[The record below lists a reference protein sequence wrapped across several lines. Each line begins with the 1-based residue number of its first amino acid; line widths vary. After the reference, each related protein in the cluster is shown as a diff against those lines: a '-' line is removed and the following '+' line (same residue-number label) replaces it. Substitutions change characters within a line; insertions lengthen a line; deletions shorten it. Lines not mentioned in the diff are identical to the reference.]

1 MEIQS
6 IIFMS
11 IKCWLSWIAVTYIA
25 NYLKLTRTHILEIY
39 PFTKEKRW
47 KSILLNLSFYW
58 VLSLVICIVHIF
70 IWSSIDLDES
80 GYVSHMALFAAVLH
94 GTLAAYLVFRDRSK
108 KDRYPLAAVIMYW
121 HLLCGLFLAFIMEM
135 DILGKWLL

>member
-1 MEIQS
+1 MDIQA
-6 IIFMS
+6 IILMS

-25 NYLKLTRTHILEIY
+25 NHLKFTRTHILEIY

-47 KSILLNLSFYW
+47 KAILLNLSFYW
-58 VLSLVICIVHIF
+58 VLSIVICIVHIL

-108 KDRYPLAAVIMYW
+108 DDRYPLAAVIMYW